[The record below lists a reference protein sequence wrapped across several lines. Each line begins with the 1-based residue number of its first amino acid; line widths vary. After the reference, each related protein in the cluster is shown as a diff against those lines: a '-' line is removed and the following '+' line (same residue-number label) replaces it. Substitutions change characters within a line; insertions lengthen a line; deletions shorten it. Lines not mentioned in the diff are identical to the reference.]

1 LISIQYRF
9 KYPQKKT
16 LIIVIIHIES
26 FSTQGALTVRLEKA
40 LPFQPHF
47 LPKAID
53 RRVCTAVPVCVPA
66 SEQLQMS
73 AALTKDLGIQ
83 VDSKDIMLSAKHKL
97 FPKLWDIAILAVGND
112 GLMQHLII
120 ECLIKK
126 LKNNSPQM

>member
-1 LISIQYRF
+1 
-9 KYPQKKT
+9 
-16 LIIVIIHIES
+16 
-26 FSTQGALTVRLEKA
+26 
-40 LPFQPHF
+40 
-47 LPKAID
+47 
-53 RRVCTAVPVCVPA
+53 
-66 SEQLQMS
+66 MS